1 MFVPLP
7 VPAGVWPMYSSL
19 RLRLRPPA
27 YISAS
32 TSTSTCVYFRVY
44 VYVCVHVHVY
54 VHGLYLRLL
63 RNKTGTRGNSQAP
76 RPSTWAN
83 AWPVK
88 KSEEN
93 TKKITWC
100 P

>member
-27 YISAS
+27 YISAA

-44 VYVCVHVHVY
+44 VYV
-54 VHGLYLRLL
+54 HGLYLRPL
-63 RNKTGTRGNSQAP
+63 RNKTGTRGNGQAP

-83 AWPVK
+83 PWPVK

>member
-32 TSTSTCVYFRVY
+32 TSTSTCVYF
-44 VYVCVHVHVY
+44 CVY

-83 AWPVK
+83 PWPVK